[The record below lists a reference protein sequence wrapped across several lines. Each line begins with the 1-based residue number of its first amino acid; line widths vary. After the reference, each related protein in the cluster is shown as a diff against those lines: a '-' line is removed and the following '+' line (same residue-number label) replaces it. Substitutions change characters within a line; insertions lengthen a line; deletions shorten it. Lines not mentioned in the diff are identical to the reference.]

1 LRATKGKTKAAIR
14 RVYLSEKAKK
24 ILSAG
29 MERFD
34 GENLFPQND
43 IDDEQTIKTLNK
55 AHTKKRNL

>member
-1 LRATKGKTKAAIR
+1 M
-14 RVYLSEKAKK
+14 
-24 ILSAG
+24 LSAG

-43 IDDEQTIKTLNK
+43 IDGEQATETLNK